1 MIRHLYPSFLAHP
14 LVVIFGIF
22 LAGLSACK
30 TLDPAAS
37 PPLPTVPSTRSEVNV
52 PVEIPFSTLSR
63 VVNGIAP
70 AELFRQRGLDLGN
83 GLVGEFVFSRNGE
96 IQLRGLD
103 QQRLEVIFPLTI
115 QGEVGLKP
123 GGIRNLL
130 QTKVPISSNLA
141 PVFVIN
147 PELQPNWY
155 VGIPEFELLDLGGRL
170 TLSVLG
176 IELDLSALVR
186 QEIRRFA
193 DQELLSKPNLLPLK
207 PWVEPVWNQL
217 GKPMLVEVEGRK
229 IGLSIL
235 PDSLKIREYLLPG
248 KGLHLDL
255 GFEGQVQIHP
265 VSALPTRA
273 FPLPKISPNTD
284 ASNRIALQL
293 PFAFT
298 YLEMDAL
305 IQNSFVGLSIPLN
318 KNYRLLPTQFRTQAY
333 GERLGITV
341 SFNAVSNQG
350 DTLTGELFLAG
361 KPIYDPIAREIRVEN
376 LDFVLKSESA
386 KAVLGTL
393 IKKGK
398 IRKQLNQRLK
408 IPFGEILSVSRNGL
422 EERLSLE
429 TPWAKVSIQDLQI
442 VPLGFYP
449 TSTGLAIPL
458 QATGTTAIQWK

>member
-1 MIRHLYPSFLAHP
+1 MIRHLYPSFSANR
-14 LVVIFGIF
+14 LVMILGIF
-22 LAGLSACK
+22 AGLSACK

-37 PPLPTVPSTRSEVNV
+37 LPLPTVPSTRSEVNV

-70 AELFRQRGLDLGN
+70 AELFRQQGVDLGN

-96 IQLRGLD
+96 IQLRGID
-103 QQRLEVIFPLTI
+103 QQRLEVIFPLKI

-130 QTKVPISSNLA
+130 QTKVPISSKLA

-155 VGIPEFELLDLGGRL
+155 LGIPEFELLDLGGRL

-176 IELDLSALVR
+176 IELDLSALIR

-193 DQELLSKPNLLPLK
+193 NQELLSKPNLLPLK

-217 GKPMLVEVEGRK
+217 GKPMLVEFEGRK

-235 PDSLKIREYLLPG
+235 PDSMKIREYLLPD

-255 GFEGQVQIHP
+255 GFEGQVQLHP
-265 VSALPTRA
+265 VTALPSRA

-284 ASNRIALQL
+284 ASNRIVLQL

-298 YLEMDAL
+298 YVELDGL
-305 IQNSFVGLSIPLN
+305 IQNSFDGLSIPLN
-318 KNYRLLPTQFRTQAY
+318 KNYRMLPTQFRTQAY

-341 SFNAVSNQG
+341 SFTAVSNQG
-350 DTLTGELFLAG
+350 DLLTGELFLVG
-361 KPIYDPIAREIRVEN
+361 KPFYDPIAQEIRVED
-376 LDFVLKSESA
+376 LDFILKSESA

-398 IRKQLNQRLK
+398 IQKQLSQRIR
-408 IPFGEILSVSRNGL
+408 IPLGETLSANRDGL
-422 EERLSLE
+422 QGRLSLE
-429 TPWAKVSIQDLQI
+429 TPWARVAIQDLQI

-449 TSTGLAIPL
+449 TPTGLAIPL
-458 QATGTTAIQWK
+458 QATGSTAIQWK

>member
-1 MIRHLYPSFLAHP
+1 
-14 LVVIFGIF
+14 
-22 LAGLSACK
+22 
-30 TLDPAAS
+30 
-37 PPLPTVPSTRSEVNV
+37 
-52 PVEIPFSTLSR
+52 
-63 VVNGIAP
+63 
-70 AELFRQRGLDLGN
+70 
-83 GLVGEFVFSRNGE
+83 
-96 IQLRGLD
+96 
-103 QQRLEVIFPLTI
+103 
-115 QGEVGLKP
+115 
-123 GGIRNLL
+123 
-130 QTKVPISSNLA
+130 
-141 PVFVIN
+141 
-147 PELQPNWY
+147 
-155 VGIPEFELLDLGGRL
+155 
-170 TLSVLG
+170 
-176 IELDLSALVR
+176 
-186 QEIRRFA
+186 
-193 DQELLSKPNLLPLK
+193 
-207 PWVEPVWNQL
+207 NQL

-229 IGLSIL
+229 IGLSIR
-235 PDSLKIREYLLPG
+235 PDSLNIREYLLPG

-298 YLEMDAL
+298 FLEMDAL

-341 SFNAVSNQG
+341 TFNAVSNQG

-361 KPIYDPIAREIRVEN
+361 KPLYDPIAQEIRVEN
-376 LDFVLKSESA
+376 LDFILKSESA

-408 IPFGEILSVSRNGL
+408 IPFGEILSVSKNGI

-429 TPWAKVSIQDLQI
+429 TPWVKGSIQDLKI

-449 TSTGLAIPL
+449 TSTGLTIPL